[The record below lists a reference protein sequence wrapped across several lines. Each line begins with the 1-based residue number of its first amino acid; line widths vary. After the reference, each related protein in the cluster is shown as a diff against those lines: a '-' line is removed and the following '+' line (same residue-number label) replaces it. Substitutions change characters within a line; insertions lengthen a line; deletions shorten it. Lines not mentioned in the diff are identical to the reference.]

1 MPTTTNKIRY
11 GLKNVYVAK
20 ATVSETNVVSY
31 GTPVAIPGAVSLSL
45 DTEGDVNPFYADN
58 IVYYRSVNNNGYSG
72 TIEFALIPDWFRKE
86 YLNEIQDVNGV
97 LIEKADEVD
106 PVYFAMLFQ
115 FEGDKKAIRHVMY
128 YCSASRTATE
138 GATKEDSTTPQTET
152 LNIAADPRPGDEL
165 VKARSGADTT
175 SEVYNAWFTRVY
187 VPTIDAEG
195 NIQVTSG

>member
-1 MPTTTNKIRY
+1 M
-11 GLKNVYVAK
+11 
-20 ATVSETNVVSY
+20 
-31 GTPVAIPGAVSLSL
+31 
-45 DTEGDVNPFYADN
+45 
-58 IVYYRSVNNNGYSG
+58 
-72 TIEFALIPDWFRKE
+72 
-86 YLNEIQDVNGV
+86 
-97 LIEKADEVD
+97 
-106 PVYFAMLFQ
+106 YFAMLFQ

>member
-72 TIEFALIPDWFRKE
+72 TTSRRLTRSTRCTS
-86 YLNEIQDVNGV
+86 LCCSSLRV
-97 LIEKADEVD
+97 
-106 PVYFAMLFQ
+106 
-115 FEGDKKAIRHVMY
+115 IR
-128 YCSASRTATE
+128 
-138 GATKEDSTTPQTET
+138 
-152 LNIAADPRPGDEL
+152 RP
-165 VKARSGADTT
+165 SGT
-175 SEVYNAWFTRVY
+175 
-187 VPTIDAEG
+187 
-195 NIQVTSG
+195 